1 MIRRMCKALDLTY
14 FMRNGYLVVTSIRI
28 VELANLFIEALPNC
42 ALVTTRVV
50 RYLTF
55 LRSTILSLRLIYL
68 DFT

>member
-28 VELANLFIEALPNC
+28 LELANLFIEALPNC

-50 RYLTF
+50 RY
-55 LRSTILSLRLIYL
+55 YL
-68 DFT
+68 KTYYPVS